1 MVIKEQNEINK
12 HRNYHL
18 SRLIYTVT
26 IVIVSAMFMACGK
39 TIGKI
44 ELENVEVVIAQSEI
58 ALDQAYLTNAR
69 LHSPQLVES
78 AEQQINSAKKAKDER
93 DGLTALQKAYHALVD
108 AQVATQEAMAVSR
121 EKELNNLLDDRSRE
135 LKKIKAEI
143 RKTLVELKQTRSKI
157 ESISQQKDESIE
169 KLEQTIQEKTDEIRQ
184 SKSHIVQVQKNQ
196 SELRGRYN
204 EIQAEYDQAKNKIKK
219 YQKEVRQ
226 YQKQL
231 DKAKSEVELARRIS
245 EQAKNKAIVQGE
257 KYSKQIE
264 YLNQGRNV
272 LKDHD
277 LLLDQKI
284 REARAFVENRQVT
297 SPIKRTGATSLNQ
310 NQIFSAQRTLELW
323 NQDWWNKRI
332 EAHLGYYSPEIQVE
346 QTIIQTNGEK
356 YSSLNHQQM
365 QDIIRQMANNTWTQ
379 QASIEKP
386 KIVAEGDNLIANYRL
401 HKPSGYG
408 QTQPILYDIWERE
421 VWIEEENE
429 QWYIQKEIWRIY
441 KDVPKY

>member
-44 ELENVEVVIAQSEI
+44 DLENVEVVIAQSEI

-297 SPIKRTGATSLNQ
+297 SPIERTGATSLNQ

>member
-1 MVIKEQNEINK
+1 MIKEQNEINK

-44 ELENVEVVIAQSEI
+44 DLENVEVVIAQSEI

-69 LHSPQLVES
+69 RHSPQLVES

-284 REARAFVENRQVT
+284 REARAFVENRQVA

>member
-1 MVIKEQNEINK
+1 MIKEPNEINK

-44 ELENVEVVIAQSEI
+44 DLENIEVVIAQSEI

-69 LHSPQLVES
+69 LYSPQLVES

-284 REARAFVENRQVT
+284 REARAFVENRQVA

>member
-1 MVIKEQNEINK
+1 M
-12 HRNYHL
+12 
-18 SRLIYTVT
+18 
-26 IVIVSAMFMACGK
+26 
-39 TIGKI
+39 
-44 ELENVEVVIAQSEI
+44 
-58 ALDQAYLTNAR
+58 
-69 LHSPQLVES
+69 
-78 AEQQINSAKKAKDER
+78 
-93 DGLTALQKAYHALVD
+93 
-108 AQVATQEAMAVSR
+108 
-121 EKELNNLLDDRSRE
+121 
-135 LKKIKAEI
+135 
-143 RKTLVELKQTRSKI
+143 
-157 ESISQQKDESIE
+157 
-169 KLEQTIQEKTDEIRQ
+169 
-184 SKSHIVQVQKNQ
+184 
-196 SELRGRYN
+196 
-204 EIQAEYDQAKNKIKK
+204 
-219 YQKEVRQ
+219 
-226 YQKQL
+226 
-231 DKAKSEVELARRIS
+231 ELARRIS

-284 REARAFVENRQVT
+284 REARAFVENRQVA

>member
-1 MVIKEQNEINK
+1 MIKEQNEINK

-44 ELENVEVVIAQSEI
+44 DLENVEVVIAQSEI

-135 LKKIKAEI
+135 LKKIKVEI
-143 RKTLVELKQTRSKI
+143 RKTLVELRQTRSKI

-204 EIQAEYDQAKNKIKK
+204 EIQAEYNQAKNKIKK
-219 YQKEVRQ
+219 YHKEVRQ
-226 YQKQL
+226 YRKQL

-284 REARAFVENRQVT
+284 REARAFVENRQVA

-386 KIVAEGDNLIANYRL
+386 TIVAEGDNLIANYRL

>member
-1 MVIKEQNEINK
+1 MIKEQNEINK

-44 ELENVEVVIAQSEI
+44 DLENVEVVIAQSEI

-135 LKKIKAEI
+135 LKKIKVEI
-143 RKTLVELKQTRSKI
+143 RKTLVELRQTRSKI

-204 EIQAEYDQAKNKIKK
+204 EIQAEYNQAKNKIKK
-219 YQKEVRQ
+219 YHKEVRQ
-226 YQKQL
+226 YRKQL

-297 SPIKRTGATSLNQ
+297 SPIERTGATSLNQ

>member
-1 MVIKEQNEINK
+1 MIKEQNEINK

-44 ELENVEVVIAQSEI
+44 DLENVEVVIAQSEI

-135 LKKIKAEI
+135 LKKIKVEI
-143 RKTLVELKQTRSKI
+143 RKTLVELRQTRSKI

-204 EIQAEYDQAKNKIKK
+204 EIQAEYNQAKNKIKK
-219 YQKEVRQ
+219 YHKEVRQ
-226 YQKQL
+226 YRKQL

-297 SPIKRTGATSLNQ
+297 SPIERTGATSLNQ

-386 KIVAEGDNLIANYRL
+386 TIVAEGDNLIANYRL

>member
-1 MVIKEQNEINK
+1 MIKEQNEINK

-44 ELENVEVVIAQSEI
+44 DLENVEVVIAQSEI

-284 REARAFVENRQVT
+284 REARAFVENRQVA

>member
-1 MVIKEQNEINK
+1 MIKEPNEINK

-44 ELENVEVVIAQSEI
+44 DLENVEVVIAQSEI

-284 REARAFVENRQVT
+284 REARAFVENRQVA

>member
-1 MVIKEQNEINK
+1 MIKEQNEINK

-44 ELENVEVVIAQSEI
+44 DLENVEVVIAQSEI

-204 EIQAEYDQAKNKIKK
+204 EIQAEYNQAKNKIKK
-219 YQKEVRQ
+219 YHKEVRQ
-226 YQKQL
+226 YRKQL

-297 SPIKRTGATSLNQ
+297 SPIERTGATSLNQ

-386 KIVAEGDNLIANYRL
+386 TIVAEGDNLIANYRL